1 MTEFKGSRTEANLK
15 LAFAREAE
23 ATRRHLYFAQQAD
36 TEGLADAATTFRA
49 TVAADT
55 GHALGHL
62 EFLAA
67 SGDPATGL
75 PIGDTVRNLRAAIA
89 GARHE
94 ADAMYP
100 EMARAARAEGF
111 DEIAE
116 WFESLAAAE
125 HSHAE
130 RLSRTLDDLGA

>member
-1 MTEFKGSRTEANLK
+1 MPDLKGSQTEANLRR
-15 LAFAREAE
+15 AFAREAE
-23 ATRRHLYFAQQAD
+23 DTRRHLYFAQQAD
-36 TEGLADAATTFRA
+36 VEGLADAATTFRA

-75 PIGDTVRNLRAAIA
+75 PIGDTVQNLRAAIA
-89 GARHE
+89 GGLHE
-94 ADAMYP
+94 AATMYP
-100 EMARAARAEGF
+100 EMARVARAEGF
-111 DEIAE
+111 DAIAD

-125 HSHAE
+125 RSHAD
-130 RLSRTLDDLGA
+130 RFARALDDLGA

>member
-1 MTEFKGSRTEANLK
+1 MPELKGSRTEANLR

-36 TEGLADAATTFRA
+36 IEGFADAATAFRA

-62 EFLAA
+62 EYLAA
-67 SGDPATGL
+67 SGDPATGQ
-75 PIGDTVRNLRAAIA
+75 PIGDTVHNLRSAIA
-89 GARHE
+89 GAQHE
-94 ADAMYP
+94 ATSMYP

-111 DEIAE
+111 DEIAD

-125 HSHAE
+125 RSHAE
-130 RLSRTLDDLGA
+130 RFDRALDDLGA